1 MTPVPEWNPTTNGEI
16 ALKVSLE
23 KLAAST
29 DRVLLTPAAPSLA
42 KTKEQEKQQVKF
54 LLQSKAPQ
62 DLCPEWQELPPTN
75 DEFDKK
81 ISKDAFK
88 RLEAVDKSIYD
99 DTKNMMVGIGMTCG
113 AFYDDKLFQIV
124 QAGTVAKTW
133 TEDTL
138 ETLQAKEVP
147 AMGLHAQLMVLC
159 DPKYKTAA
167 DLDDAFTRA
176 QSAAPDTTPF
186 AKSLEKLIPKYSKT
200 PLTFDDK
207 TVNGYLAYLNAGYDE
222 AMKNLSQA
230 LGDYNSKYDDW
241 KTATG
246 VAISIG
252 VSFGWMPL
260 YGWATLA
267 FVAHKADTLH
277 TAWQALWENY
287 ESLEMENEKEARL
300 IDFVTTIVG
309 QVDDIDKKIQGA
321 IQAAGTLSSM
331 LQEQA
336 DAYSGIKSTLA
347 YLSFYTSSTDPAN
360 RQLFIE
366 GKLQVAI
373 TKLEVLHTASEG
385 FMNAIFNEDPNFMV
399 PTSLA

>member
-42 KTKEQEKQQVKF
+42 KTKEQEKQQVK
-54 LLQSKAPQ
+54 PQ
-62 DLCPEWQELPPTN
+62 GLCPEWQELPPTN

-113 AFYDDKLFQIV
+113 AFYDDNLFQIV

-138 ETLQAKEVP
+138 ENLQAKEVP
-147 AMGLHAQLMVLC
+147 AMGLHAQLMLGLLEQ
-159 DPKYKTAA
+159 TAVKK
-167 DLDDAFTRA
+167 
-176 QSAAPDTTPF
+176 SAEATNIVTALLKFKADTTPF

-207 TVNGYLAYLNAGYDE
+207 TVNGYLAYLNADYDE

-336 DAYSGIKSTLA
+336 DAYSGINSTLA

-373 TKLEVLHTASEG
+373 TQLEVLHPASEG